1 MKRGKDADGVIWEEC
16 TLAEWD
22 NLSDANREFI
32 NFGDGFVPA
41 RRVKG

>member
-1 MKRGKDADGVIWEEC
+1 MKRGVYPEGDIWEEC

-22 NLSDANREFI
+22 NLSDSNREFV

-41 RRVKG
+41 RKVKE